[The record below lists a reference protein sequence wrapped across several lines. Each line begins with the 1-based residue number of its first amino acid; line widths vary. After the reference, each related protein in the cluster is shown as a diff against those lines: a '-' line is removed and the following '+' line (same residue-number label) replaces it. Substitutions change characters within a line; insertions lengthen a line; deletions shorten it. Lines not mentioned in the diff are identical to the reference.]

1 MNQQTV
7 FYAALATVAGV
18 LIPIMAALSGALGRT
33 LNNPQLASL
42 IVITG
47 GFAMVLGYTV
57 GTGGAH
63 FSWDLLRQ
71 ARPLQLLAGFG
82 LAFYLLSIT
91 WLAPRFGVGNAVMF
105 VLVGQIVS
113 AAAIDQFALFGA
125 PQKSIDLLRG
135 AGIAIMIAGL
145 VIAQYAAAHPRSVA
159 H

>member
-1 MNQQTV
+1 
-7 FYAALATVAGV
+7 
-18 LIPIMAALSGALGRT
+18 MAALSGALGRT

-47 GFAMVLGYTV
+47 GFAMVLAYTLAS
-57 GTGGAH
+57 GGAH
-63 FSWDLLRQ
+63 VSWEMLRQ

-105 VLVGQIVS
+105 VLVGQIIS

-125 PQKSIDLLRG
+125 PQKPIDFVRA
-135 AGIAIMIAGL
+135 AGIVLMVAGL
-145 VIAQYAAAHPRSVA
+145 VIAQMAASHAKAAAPGTP
-159 H
+159 